1 MSKKHS
7 KNYVAK
13 YNTQQP
19 IVNKLS
25 NTSLN
30 QIDPTSISTSPNSVS
45 NRDNS
50 VIVKDIQIKDIQ
62 VETLPQEML
71 NTLYEPMPEP
81 RKLSDFV
88 LVGQGRSHQLYYGKN
103 TIGRLPTSDIQIDK
117 GNVSREHAVITVLQD
132 KVEILDSSL
141 NGTCVNFERIK
152 KHEALTIK
160 ADDEIGICVDIF
172 SLQVERKVEDL
183 VIYGIGSE
191 VAFVQQSYGQSS
203 NGHRL
208 NNRGFSLIEL
218 LIVITI
224 IGIIAA
230 IAVPNLLGSR
240 KAANAASA
248 IQTLRLISSTQA
260 SYNAGVGNGEYGGID
275 DLVKQQYVDSSV
287 GQASIPSASPTQAP
301 KSGYIFVFNVTKNDP
316 STSTLANYN
325 VLARPLISNGLIGGD
340 RSFFVDQS
348 SVIRFSNDPSMLA
361 DVNSSPLR

>member
-13 YNTQQP
+13 YNNQQS
-19 IVNKLS
+19 IVDKLS
-25 NTSLN
+25 NINLN
-30 QIDPTSISTSPNSVS
+30 QIDPTSISTSPKSVS

-50 VIVKDIQIKDIQ
+50 AIVKDIQVRDIE

-71 NTLYEPMPEP
+71 KTLYEPMPEP

-88 LVGQGRSHQLYYGKN
+88 LVGQGMSHQLYYGKN
-103 TIGRLPTSDIQIDK
+103 TIGRLPSNDIHINK
-117 GNVSREHAVITVLQD
+117 PNVSREHAVITVFED

-152 KHEALTIK
+152 KDEALTIK

-203 NGHRL
+203 NGNRL
-208 NNRGFSLIEL
+208 NNRGFSLLEL
-218 LIVITI
+218 LIVITL
-224 IGIIAA
+224 IGTIAA

-260 SYNAGVGNGEYGGID
+260 SYSAGVGNGEYAGID
-275 DLVKQQYVDSSV
+275 NLVKQQYVDSSI
-287 GQASIPSASPTQAP
+287 QAASIPSASSTQAP
-301 KSGYIFVFNVTKNDP
+301 KSGYIFLFNVIKSDSNTNTVASYD
-316 STSTLANYN
+316 

-348 SVIRFSNDPSMLA
+348 NVIRASTSPTQLA
-361 DVNSSPLR
+361 DANSLPLQ